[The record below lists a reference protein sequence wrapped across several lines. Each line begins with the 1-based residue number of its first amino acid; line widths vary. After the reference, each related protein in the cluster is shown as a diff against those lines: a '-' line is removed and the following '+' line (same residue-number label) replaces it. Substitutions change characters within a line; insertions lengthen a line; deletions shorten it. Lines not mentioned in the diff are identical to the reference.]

1 MARIGIVQLAA
12 AAGLLCMAT
21 QPVRA
26 AVAADDRRT
35 GTAAAQSA
43 HPKSTDPVEQK
54 LDQILQ
60 NQQEILQRF
69 DAIME
74 ELRIIKI
81 RATIN

>member
-1 MARIGIVQLAA
+1 MGRIRIVQLAA
-12 AAGLLCMAT
+12 TLSLLC
-21 QPVRA
+21 
-26 AVAADDRRT
+26 VAAQPAHAAPVAEDRRT
-35 GTAAAQSA
+35 GTPAAQA
-43 HPKSTDPVEQK
+43 HPKSGDPVEQK